1 MFVLMYTLDASGQI
15 ALIESFWN
23 AVLSGLSSVLSI
35 VHSSILLQ
43 LIFLIG
49 LIETGVVI
57 VRFFKKEDDSDK

>member
-1 MFVLMYTLDASGQI
+1 MYTLDASEQI

-23 AVLSGLSSVLSI
+23 TVLSGLSSVLSI

>member
-1 MFVLMYTLDASGQI
+1 MNTLDSASQI
-15 ALIESFWN
+15 AIIQAFWN
-23 AVLSGLSSVLSI
+23 SVLSGMSAVLAV

-57 VRFFKKEDDSDK
+57 VRFFEKDYR